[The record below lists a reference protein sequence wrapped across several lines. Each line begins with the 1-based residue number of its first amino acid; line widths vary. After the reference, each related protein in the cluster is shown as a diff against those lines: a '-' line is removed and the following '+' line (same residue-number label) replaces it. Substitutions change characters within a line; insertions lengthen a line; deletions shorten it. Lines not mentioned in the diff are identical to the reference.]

1 MKQEL
6 ITWLTPHLQ
15 ALPAEAKSLCLNLYE
30 SEEEG
35 EFDAQLVACPA
46 YDREDPDWA
55 CEDIFSTGE
64 ELFGFSSE
72 DWEAALDLMLETM
85 SEAIADGILP
95 DAIEYVAVG
104 FVDGDLEE
112 VFCRE

>member
-6 ITWLTPHLQ
+6 ITWLTPHLK
-15 ALPAEAKSLCLNLYE
+15 ALPAEAKALCLNLYE

-35 EFDAQLVACPA
+35 EFDAQLVACAA